1 MQVKKSNKNRI
12 NEFITARE
20 VRLVDHNGEM
30 VGIVPIKQALESA
43 QSVGLDLVEIAPDS
57 TPPVCKVLDYSKQK
71 YDAKKKAS
79 EAKKKQKTLTV
90 KEIKI
95 GPNIDG
101 HDYGTKLRHAREFLE
116 HGHKVKVTMRFRGRE
131 LTNTDVGLEKLER
144 LIKDTEDIA
153 KVDLE
158 PKREGNQYFLAL
170 AAKPPVK

>member
-1 MQVKKSNKNRI
+1 MQIKSNKNRI
-12 NEFITARE
+12 NESITARE
-20 VRLVDHNGEM
+20 VRLVDHNGNM
-30 VGIVPIKQALESA
+30 VGIVPREQALESA
-43 QSVGLDLVEIAPDS
+43 RSVGLDLVEIAPDS

-79 EAKKKQKTLTV
+79 EAKKKQKALTV

-95 GPNIDG
+95 GPNIDD

-116 HGHKVKVTMRFRGRE
+116 HGHKIKVTMRFRGRE
-131 LTNTDVGLEKLER
+131 LINTDVGLEKLER

-170 AAKPPVK
+170 APKPPVK